1 MNRIFQ
7 LIDHEH
13 EGVATAGGPQLGGLE
28 ETLPDGQ
35 LLDAYSRSVSSAARK
50 VSPAVVNIEVRAA
63 LPPQAAGRPGR
74 EGFGTGSGF
83 VFTHDGFILT
93 NSHVVHEATSIDVT
107 FTDGGRFPARLVGD
121 DPATDLAVIR
131 VDADAAR
138 LVPVA
143 FADSGAIQVGQI
155 AIAIGNPYGF
165 QTTVTAGIVSALGRS
180 MRSRTGRMIDNVI
193 QTDAALN
200 PGNSGGPLVNSS
212 GEVIG
217 VNTAIILPA
226 QGICFA
232 VPAATAQFVA
242 VRLIRDGKIRRAY
255 LGIAGQSVPLHRR
268 IVRHFDLSAEGGVF
282 VTGTEPHS
290 PAREAGLRDGDL
302 IIALDGQPVADID
315 DLQRLLTEERAD
327 RDMPLTII
335 RRTEKMELTVRPRG

>member
-1 MNRIFQ
+1 MNRFFQ
-7 LIDHEH
+7 LIDNAAES
-13 EGVATAGGPQLGGLE
+13 VATAMPPMAAMEPL
-28 ETLPDGQ
+28 TTDGV
-35 LLDAYSRSVSSAARK
+35 LLDTYSRSVSSAARK
-50 VSPAVVNIEVRAA
+50 VSPSVVNIEVRAA
-63 LPPQAAGRPGR
+63 GPKPQPGRPAH
-74 EGFGTGSGF
+74 EGFGSGSGF

-93 NSHVVHEATSIDVT
+93 NSHVVHEASSIDVT
-107 FTDGGRFPARLVGD
+107 FTDGGRYPARLVGD

-131 VDADAAR
+131 VDADIAR
-138 LVPVA
+138 LIPVE
-143 FADSGAIQVGQI
+143 FADSTSIQVGQI

-200 PGNSGGPLVNSS
+200 PGNSGGPLVNSA
-212 GEVIG
+212 GDVVG

-232 VPAATAQFVA
+232 VPSATAQFVA
-242 VRLIRDGKIRRAY
+242 VRLIRDGKIKRAY

-268 IVRHFDLSAEGGVF
+268 IVRHFDLASGGGVF

-290 PAREAGLRDGDL
+290 PARAAGLCDGDL
-302 IIALDGQPVADID
+302 IIALDGKTVGDID

-335 RRTEKMELTVRPRG
+335 RRTEKIDLTVRPTG